1 MQQGQRGRRRE
12 GRENRG
18 EGEQRGGKAEGRVP
32 VFSLAV
38 YIIFKGLRS
47 EPSGNYGTG
56 KL

>member
-1 MQQGQRGRRRE
+1 VQQGQRGRRRE